1 VELPR
6 NPALEGDAQ
15 HERHSDLAGL
25 RGTLAMLRSCVVL
38 ATVLI
43 SAAVSAMPARGAEA
57 SHVTRIGVL
66 NPQTASESLEEALRQ
81 GLKQLGY
88 VEGRN
93 IAIEWRRGAG
103 GWAQMRSLAAELVDA
118 RVDLIVSMGTPATKA
133 ALDSTTK
140 PIVFFVGDPVGS
152 HFARSLARPGGNATG
167 VSVVY
172 PELITKHL
180 ELLRELLPSARRMI
194 FLTNLSNPGPGR
206 EALTEAAGKLGV
218 ELVTLSASNA
228 GEIDAALNRISRKL
242 GEAVLVSGDL
252 FLLANRHKIAKAVRQ
267 ARLPAMFP
275 FRQYHEAG
283 VLMSYGPDY
292 ATAMGQ
298 VASYV
303 DRIVKG
309 ADPGQLPIEQVS
321 KYELVV
327 NVRLAR
333 ELHIQIPQA
342 IVARADE
349 LIK

>member
-1 VELPR
+1 
-6 NPALEGDAQ
+6 
-15 HERHSDLAGL
+15 
-25 RGTLAMLRSCVVL
+25 MVL
-38 ATVLI
+38 ATMLMTVL
-43 SAAVSAMPARGAEA
+43 VSAIPAPGGEGLR
-57 SHVTRIGVL
+57 VTRIGVL
-66 NPQTASESLEEALRQ
+66 NPQTGSQSLEEGLRQ

-103 GWAQMRSLAAELVDA
+103 SWEQMRSLAAELVEA
-118 RVDLIVSMGTPATKA
+118 RVDLIVSMGTPATQA
-133 ALDSTTK
+133 ALDATSK

-180 ELLRELLPSARRMI
+180 ELLHELVPSARRII
-194 FLTNLSNPGPGR
+194 FLTNLANPGPGR

-228 GEIDAALNRISRKL
+228 AEMDEALSRISRKL
-242 GEAVLVSGDL
+242 GDAVLVSGDL
-252 FLLANRHKIAKAVRQ
+252 FLLANRYKIAKAVSQ

-275 FRQYHEAG
+275 FRQYHEAE

-292 ATAMGQ
+292 AAAMGQ
-298 VASYV
+298 IASYI

-309 ADPGQLPIEQVS
+309 ANPAELPIEQVS

-333 ELHIQIPQA
+333 ELHIPIPQSIA
-342 IVARADE
+342 ARADE

>member
-1 VELPR
+1 MR
-6 NPALEGDAQ
+6 
-15 HERHSDLAGL
+15 
-25 RGTLAMLRSCVVL
+25 RSWMVL
-38 ATVLI
+38 ATLLTSMVA
-43 SAAVSAMPARGAEA
+43 SVMPSSGAEGLR
-57 SHVTRIGVL
+57 VTRIGVL
-66 NPQTASESLEEALRQ
+66 NPQTGSKSLEEGLRE

-88 VEGRN
+88 VEGKN

-103 GWAQMRSLAAELVDA
+103 SSEQMRSLAAELIQAGVDI
-118 RVDLIVSMGTPATKA
+118 VVSMGTPATQA
-133 ALDSTTK
+133 ALDATSK
-140 PIVFFVGDPVGS
+140 PIVFFVGDPLGS
-152 HFARSLARPGGNATG
+152 HFAKSLARPGGNATG

-180 ELLRELLPSARRMI
+180 ELLHELVPSARRII

-206 EALTEAAGKLGV
+206 EALTEAAGRLGL
-218 ELVTLSASNA
+218 ELVTLSAS
-228 GEIDAALNRISRKL
+228 DAAELNEALSRISRKL
-242 GEAVLVSGDL
+242 GDAVLVSGDL
-252 FLLANRHKIAKAVRQ
+252 FLLANRYKIAKAVGH

-292 ATAMGQ
+292 AVAMSQ
-298 VASYV
+298 LASYI

-309 ADPGQLPIEQVS
+309 GSPAELPIEQVS

-333 ELHIQIPQA
+333 ELHISIPQS
-342 IVARADE
+342 IEARADE